1 MQKAPKLDIEKI
13 SVLFA
18 KVLFGAQYNNDGDQ
32 DNNEDNSNYDSNN
45 RSRSNSTN
53 SNVGDNENLNQ
64 TQLLEEE
71 WQSLAEQRLEL
82 KEMKSEFVEKR
93 AYLMELKMESR
104 VIKSLREIGIKPA
117 KIPPVKLIVES
128 NKK

>member
-1 MQKAPKLDIEKI
+1 M
-13 SVLFA
+13 
-18 KVLFGAQYNNDGDQ
+18 N
-32 DNNEDNSNYDSNN
+32 
-45 RSRSNSTN
+45 
-53 SNVGDNENLNQ
+53 
-64 TQLLEEE
+64 QLL
-71 WQSLAEQRLEL
+71 SLLNMDFLTKDDALKNWRMILYLSLLALIIISSGHLADKKIFQIAQLNNEL

-117 KIPPVKLIVES
+117 KIPPVKLTVES